1 MVAILSQLSLSF
13 NDLCD
18 SERGALA
25 IATNA
30 SMQGVGTELGT
41 QGTCHVLCGR
51 ATGATFDPVRES
63 SDGRSLCETDAPRP
77 VAGTRPSCSILL
89 AWLPFASRGGRRGSN
104 PRRPAW
110 ESPRRL
116 HIKDMA
122 STAAIQI
129 HGVSVTCIHSSIY
142 SPLMEWK
149 WRVRFSVISGESIQR
164 LFAPTGWSGAWFL
177 A

>member
-13 NDLCD
+13 NDLPHH
-18 SERGALA
+18 EPGTLA
-25 IATNA
+25 TATNA
-30 SMQGVGTELGT
+30 SMQGWAQNWAQRTR
-41 QGTCHVLCGR
+41 HVLCGR
-51 ATGATFDPVRES
+51 ATGAALDPVRES